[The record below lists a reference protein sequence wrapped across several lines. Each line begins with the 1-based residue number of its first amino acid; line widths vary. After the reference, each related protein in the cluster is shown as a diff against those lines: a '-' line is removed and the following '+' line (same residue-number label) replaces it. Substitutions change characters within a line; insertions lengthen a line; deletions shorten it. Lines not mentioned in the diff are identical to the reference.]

1 MTPSPPAGA
10 VAYDM
15 KNRLQEIDGIRGWA
29 ALIVLFF
36 HLTNETFGNLVP
48 MFRSDFL
55 YFLLN
60 GGLAVTVFFILSG
73 DALSSSFLKK
83 ADFRLLDSLLIKR
96 YFRLTVPILLSC
108 AIVYVLMLAGANYNV
123 AAAKIIHRED
133 WLGSFIL
140 FEPHL
145 ISLLRYSFY
154 LVYAGHSNSVSYN
167 PFLWTMSIELV
178 GSLLVFLYLYLST
191 RLKAP
196 VRILYALIVFLLV
209 AQSFYCLFFI
219 GILFA
224 QYRANGVFDRLR
236 ASRSWNFAVIAI
248 LIAIVITYTLSKKY
262 PNFWQYINI
271 NAVTAAALVFCF
283 YTSNWTVGF
292 FSSKFSRFLGEISF
306 PLYLVHFSVIISLTS
321 FLTIKFSELGTLDAS
336 HISLIILVSIAVS
349 ITAAVIFRRVEIFAL
364 KPVNRLPAYLLSMR
378 NPPDELLPQKDASPA
393 LKHAPAET
401 ID

>member
-1 MTPSPPAGA
+1 
-10 VAYDM
+10 M

-29 ALIVLFF
+29 ALVVLFF

-73 DALSSSFLKK
+73 DALSSSFSKK
-83 ADFRLLDSLLIKR
+83 ADFTLLDSLLVKR
-96 YFRLTVPILLSC
+96 YFRLTIPILLSC
-108 AIVYVLMLAGANYNV
+108 SIVYVLMWAGANYSL

-140 FEPHL
+140 FEPNL
-145 ISLLRYSFY
+145 VSLLHYSFY
-154 LVYAGHSNSVSYN
+154 LVYAGHSNAVSYN

-178 GSLLVFLYLYLST
+178 GSLLVFLYLYVST

-196 VRILYALIVFLLV
+196 NNILYGMIVFLLV

-219 GILFA
+219 GVLFA
-224 QYRANGVFDRLR
+224 RYRANGVFDRLR
-236 ASRSWNFAVIAI
+236 ASRIWSFTVIAL
-248 LIAIVITYTLSKKY
+248 LIAIAIIYTFSKKY
-262 PNFWQYINI
+262 PHFWQYINI
-271 NAVTAAALVFCF
+271 NAVIAAALVFCF

-321 FLTIKFSELGTLDAS
+321 FLTVKFSELGALDTP
-336 HISLIILVSIAVS
+336 HIFLIILLSAAVS
-349 ITAAVIFRRVEIFAL
+349 ITTAVIFRRVELSAL
-364 KPVNRLPAYLLSMR
+364 KLVNRLPAHLLSMR
-378 NPPDELLPQKDASPA
+378 DPPDSLLLQEDAA
-393 LKHAPAET
+393 VAVKHAPAES
-401 ID
+401 IG

>member
-1 MTPSPPAGA
+1 M
-10 VAYDM
+10 
-15 KNRLQEIDGIRGWA
+15 
-29 ALIVLFF
+29 LFF

-73 DALSSSFLKK
+73 DALSYGFSKK
-83 ADFRLLDSLLIKR
+83 ADFTLLDSLLIKR
-96 YFRLTVPILLSC
+96 YFRLTVPILFSC
-108 AIVYVLMLAGANYNV
+108 VAVYALMLAAANHNV

-140 FEPHL
+140 FEPNL
-145 ISLLRYSFY
+145 SSLLRYSFY
-154 LVYAGHSNSVSYN
+154 QVYDGHSKAVSYN

-196 VRILYALIVFLLV
+196 VKILYAVIVFLLV

-224 QYRANGVFDRLR
+224 RYRENGAFGRLR
-236 ASRSWNFAVIAI
+236 ASRSWNFAVMAI
-248 LIAIVITYTLSKKY
+248 LIAIAIAYTLSKKY

-283 YTSNWTVGF
+283 YTSNWTVSF
-292 FSSKFSRFLGEISF
+292 FSSRFSRFLGEISF

-321 FLTIKFSELGTLDAS
+321 FLTVKFSELGALDTP
-336 HISLIILVSIAVS
+336 HIFLIILLSAAVS
-349 ITAAVIFRRVEIFAL
+349 ITTAVIFRRVELSAL
-364 KPVNRLPAYLLSMR
+364 KLVNRLPAHLLSMR
-378 NPPDELLPQKDASPA
+378 DPPDSLLLQEDAA
-393 LKHAPAET
+393 VAVKHAPAES
-401 ID
+401 IG

>member
-1 MTPSPPAGA
+1 
-10 VAYDM
+10 M
-15 KNRLQEIDGIRGWA
+15 KNRLEEIDGIRGWA
-29 ALIVLFF
+29 ALVVLFF

-48 MFRSDFL
+48 VFRSDFL

-83 ADFRLLDSLLIKR
+83 TDFALLDSLLIKR

-108 AIVYVLMLAGANYNV
+108 AIVYVLMLAGANYSA
-123 AAAKIIHRED
+123 AAAKVIHRED
-133 WLGSFIL
+133 WLGAFL
-140 FEPHL
+140 PFEPHL

-154 LVYAGHSNSVSYN
+154 LVYAGHSNIVSYN
-167 PFLWTMSIELV
+167 PFLWTMSIELA

-191 RLKAP
+191 RLQAP
-196 VRILYALIVFLLV
+196 IRILYALIVFLLV

-236 ASRSWNFAVIAI
+236 ASRTWNFAVIAM
-248 LIAIVITYTLSKKY
+248 LIAIVITYTFSKKY

-283 YTSNWTVGF
+283 YTSSWTVGF

-321 FLTIKFSELGTLDAS
+321 FLTVKFSGLGTLDTS
-336 HISLIILVSIAVS
+336 HIFLIILISIATS
-349 ITAAVIFRRVEIFAL
+349 ITAAVIFRRVEISAL
-364 KPVNRLPAYLLSMR
+364 KPVNRLPAYLLSIR
-378 NPPDELLPQKDASPA
+378 NPSVAPVPQKDASPDV
-393 LKHAPAET
+393 KHAPAET